1 MYKRF
6 DPTNVGLSIVA
17 ASVLTA
23 AGGSMDAWVYM
34 DHGHVFANAQT
45 GNVVLIGVHVASGD
59 FTSAAQHVPPIMAFI
74 FGLVSSSL
82 TGKWLKKAALNSRN
96 VRLTV
101 ECVILAALA
110 LIAGH
115 LPNGAVT
122 ACIGFT
128 AAVQITSFSHIG
140 DVTFNT
146 GMTTGNLR
154 GAFSAASEV
163 LYEPASKKDRT
174 RAVALG
180 SMCLAFAVG
189 AALGGFFTLHSGD
202 QTLFVTAGMVGLAA
216 LLMWRTPDPIPSC
229 PELLW
234 VPPFFT
240 ITNAS
245 RVLEGDKRIE
255 EAARLFLGDQTNAF
269 GHISVKRR
277 RTVTAGSTKIN

>member
-6 DPTNVGLSIVA
+6 DPTNLGLSVVA

-23 AGGSMDAWVYM
+23 AAGSMDAWVYM

-45 GNVVLIGVHVASGD
+45 GNVVMFGIHVADGD
-59 FTSAAQHVPPIMAFI
+59 FTSAARHVPPIMAFI
-74 FGLVSSSL
+74 LGLVSSSL
-82 TGKWLKKAALNSRN
+82 AGKWLKKAGLNSRN

-110 LIAGH
+110 LIAGR
-115 LPNGAVT
+115 LPDGAVT
-122 ACIGFT
+122 ACVGFT

-146 GMTTGNLR
+146 GMTTGNLF

-163 LYEPASKKDRT
+163 LYEPVSKKDRT

-180 SMCLAFAVG
+180 SMCVAFAAG
-189 AALGGFFTLHSGD
+189 AVLGGFFTLHFGD
-202 QTLFVTAGMVGLAA
+202 QTLFVTAGMVGLAT
-216 LLMWRTPDPIPSC
+216 LLMWRTPDPIPSG

-234 VPPFFT
+234 VPASLQSRARHVCCRKET
-240 ITNAS
+240 SAS
-245 RVLEGDKRIE
+245 RKPPGSSLGIRRVPS
-255 EAARLFLGDQTNAF
+255 AR
-269 GHISVKRR
+269 
-277 RTVTAGSTKIN
+277 